1 MKCRIMP
8 LGKNS
13 EISYRVKCVS
23 VENERVFGDFFVSHQ
38 TQNSEYCPNYF
49 SPVCK
54 SKKFNLTKKILESPD
69 FMKMNSKPVIRR
81 RSTISHLS
89 GSIQKNYQRSKS
101 VGDEVLDEIR
111 IEDLKIQDV
120 KKQKVRNL

>member
-1 MKCRIMP
+1 MP

-23 VENERVFGDFFVSHQ
+23 VENERVFGDFFVTQQ
-38 TQNSEYCPNYF
+38 TENSEYCADYF
-49 SPVCK
+49 SPACK
-54 SKKFNLTKKILESPD
+54 AKKFNLTRKTLESPD

-89 GSIQKNYQRSKS
+89 GQIPKSDQRSKS
-101 VGDEVLDEIR
+101 VGYDALREVG
-111 IEDLKIQDV
+111 IEDLKIKEV
-120 KKQKVRNL
+120 KKQKVRNLYKLF